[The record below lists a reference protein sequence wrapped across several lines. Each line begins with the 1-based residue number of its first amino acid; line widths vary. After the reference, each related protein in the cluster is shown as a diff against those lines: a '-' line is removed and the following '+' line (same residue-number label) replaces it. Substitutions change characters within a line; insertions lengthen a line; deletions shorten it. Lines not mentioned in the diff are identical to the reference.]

1 MLDEYLIIAVAVRV
15 ADLAARGAVRVV
27 FAAGP
32 ADAEAQA
39 GPWAL
44 EELPPAFG
52 WEGHTIRVELLGR
65 LRPALAEEVGR

>member
-1 MLDEYLIIAVAVRV
+1 MDEYLIIAVAVRP
-15 ADLAARGAVRVV
+15 ADAAARGAVRVV

-32 ADAEAQA
+32 ADATAQA

-44 EELPPAFG
+44 EELPPGFG
-52 WEGHTIRVELLGR
+52 WEGHTIRVELLER